1 MSTTSTTSTT
11 LERVTK
17 VVRHVVP
24 ELTEPFAPTDQF
36 RADLDIDSLSV
47 VEIMTNLEK
56 EFGFEFDDEEIAGV
70 ECVQDILDI
79 IQRRQ

>member
-1 MSTTSTTSTT
+1 MNTT

-24 ELTEPFAPTDQF
+24 ELSATFEPTEQF
-36 RADLDIDSLSV
+36 GDLDIDSLSV
-47 VEIMTNLEK
+47 VEIMANLEK
-56 EFGFEFDDEEIAGV
+56 EFGFEFDDAEVADV
-70 ECVQDILDI
+70 DCVQDILDV